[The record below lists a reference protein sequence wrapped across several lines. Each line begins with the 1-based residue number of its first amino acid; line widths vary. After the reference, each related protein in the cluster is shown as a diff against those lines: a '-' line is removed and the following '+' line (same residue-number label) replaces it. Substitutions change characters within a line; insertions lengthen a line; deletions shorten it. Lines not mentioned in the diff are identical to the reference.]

1 MLFDILFLNVVHR
14 EGGIGR
20 FTMSAIHQELE
31 NRTVVVV
38 DDDIDLAESV
48 KDQLVSVGMK
58 VVGVA
63 NDGPSA
69 LKMIDDLDPSIVIL
83 DIKMPD
89 MDGIQVAETLIK
101 MEPRPI
107 LFMSAYSDI
116 SYVRRAAKIG
126 VFTYLVK
133 PVSVDN
139 LVPSIILTINRF
151 RETISLKAAV
161 DSMNEEKANSDI
173 IEKARDILM
182 QKHSISAN
190 QAYESIQR
198 RSIDENKPVASIA
211 ENIVASELKH

>member
-1 MLFDILFLNVVHR
+1 M
-14 EGGIGR
+14 GA
-20 FTMSAIHQELE
+20 THQELE
-31 NRTVVVV
+31 NRTVIVV
-38 DDDIDLAESV
+38 DDDVDLAESV
-48 KDQLVSVGMK
+48 KDQLESVGMK

-69 LKMIDDLDPSIVIL
+69 LAMIEDRDPSIVIL

-89 MDGIQVAETLIK
+89 MDGIDVASKIIEK
-101 MEPRPI
+101 EPRPI

-161 DSMNEEKANSDI
+161 DSMSEDKANSDK
-173 IEKARDILM
+173 IERAKDILM
-182 QKHSISAN
+182 RKHNISAH

-198 RSIDENKPVASIA
+198 RSIDENKPVATIA
-211 ENIVASELKH
+211 ENIIASELNH